1 MSDRA
6 VMDEENVLL
15 SKPARRPSRRLPIVL
30 GSVTVL
36 LVASSVVA
44 AVAWHHPVRGVGPVE
59 LAATKPWGVDFDIR
73 FSKADREWQ
82 ITNLVLHPPAP
93 PPAAAKAPPMVMT
106 KATFPYYELQ
116 AMNKATA
123 KVNEK
128 LADPD
133 VDPAL
138 KEALESG
145 AASNAGAL
153 EAAIGCA
160 EGSQPGASIK
170 TACPGMG
177 SGKPEVVNRQWNMGF
192 PPQVGAA
199 AQAGA
204 AFKRRGL
211 TGGDLDRGQT
221 AT

>member
-1 MSDRA
+1 M
-6 VMDEENVLL
+6 

-36 LVASSVVA
+36 LVASCVMA
-44 AVAWHHPVRGVGPVE
+44 AVVWHHPVRGVGPVE

-93 PPAAAKAPPMVMT
+93 PPAAAKAPAMVMT

-133 VDPAL
+133 VDPFTQR
-138 KEALESG
+138 S
-145 AASNAGAL
+145 
-153 EAAIGCA
+153 IGVRRCKQRRRA
-160 EGSQPGASIK
+160 RG
-170 TACPGMG
+170 
-177 SGKPEVVNRQWNMGF
+177 GF
-192 PPQVGAA
+192 
-199 AQAGA
+199 
-204 AFKRRGL
+204 RLCRGL
-211 TGGDLDRGQT
+211 PAWRVHQDGRPESSVVSSAAETNRALIGP
-221 AT
+221 